1 MTALVDDIICHL
13 LLLLLF
19 DRFYSSFLFL
29 LARFLLDTEHSE
41 EIRPRQVL
49 SVCSA
54 DAHISPSMAQ
64 AKINTDRLF
73 LSRLSETYKCRPGDN
88 VFLECYVRHQRVKS
102 IAWYAKGERV
112 DSRGVRA
119 WYRYDPSTGQT
130 ILCLRS
136 VLNCDEGSYC
146 CEATSTDN
154 VVETLEI
161 KLKIDNR
168 TLRFSPPFKRV
179 LIEFALVDKSW
190 TRIPV
195 LYMAGRVLP
204 GGKKTAHP
212 FRVTCYLLNKF
223 DEEYSRSQTID
234 G

>member
-1 MTALVDDIICHL
+1 MTDLVDDIISRLL

-19 DRFYSSFLFL
+19 DWCYSQVFVFASSFL
-29 LARFLLDTEHSE
+29 ARHRT
-41 EIRPRQVL
+41 QVL
-49 SVCSA
+49 LSVLLP
-54 DAHISPSMAQ
+54 HTRISHSMAQ

-112 DSRGVRA
+112 DLRGVRA
-119 WYRYDPSTGQT
+119 WYRYEPSTGQT

-154 VVETLEI
+154 VVETLQI

-168 TLRFSPPFKRV
+168 RLSFSLQTPADRV
-179 LIEFALVDKSW
+179 ALVDKSW
-190 TRIPV
+190 TKIPV

-204 GGKKTAHP
+204 GG
-212 FRVTCYLLNKF
+212 RNKMSIRSPDRF
-223 DEEYSRSQTID
+223 DESIF
-234 G
+234 